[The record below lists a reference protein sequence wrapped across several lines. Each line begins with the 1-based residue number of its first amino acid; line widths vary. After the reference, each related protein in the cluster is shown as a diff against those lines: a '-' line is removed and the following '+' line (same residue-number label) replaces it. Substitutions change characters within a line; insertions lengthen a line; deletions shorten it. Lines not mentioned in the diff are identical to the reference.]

1 MGTNKREASMGQLIK
16 SIELS
21 TLTLIKC
28 DFEIVDPKEAPNG
41 GSIEFSCEVGFPDS
55 EVDNEFEMISKFE
68 IRGFR
73 DEEDL
78 FILKQDFIGV
88 FKELDIETFLAETKE
103 TQVQYCMSLV
113 YPTLRENAQYILNK
127 AGLGQIDI
135 PIHFSAHEVEEIEK
149 NT

>member
-1 MGTNKREASMGQLIK
+1 MGELIK

-28 DFEIVDPKEAPNG
+28 DFEVLDPKEAPNG
-41 GSIEFSCEVGFPDS
+41 GSIEFSCEVGFLET
-55 EVDNEFEMISKFE
+55 EVDNEFEMTIKFG

-73 DEEDL
+73 EAEDL
-78 FILKQDFIGV
+78 FILKQSFNGT
-88 FKELDIETFLAETKE
+88 FLELDCDAFDNVDKE
-103 TQVQYCMSLV
+103 VQVQYCMSLV

-135 PIHFSAHEVEEIEK
+135 PFHLSAPEVEEIGK

>member
-1 MGTNKREASMGQLIK
+1 MGTKKREASMGQLIK

-73 DEEDL
+73 DEVDL

-103 TQVQYCMSLV
+103 TQAQYCMSLV

-135 PIHFSAHEVEEIEK
+135 PIHFSAPEVEEIET